1 MGTARADHPPVRR
14 SGAFLVTCALVLAA
28 IAVSSS
34 LWLTSNVRHAM
45 VGQLTRAE
53 SIAASERSAQIGS
66 ALDAARAR
74 LAVGA
79 ALPAA
84 ARAVASGDLSSLI
97 PALHEASHGAGVV
110 RMSVTSGDRV
120 LATLPDGTLYEPA
133 GLFSYFVMSP
143 SHTHIVI
150 TAPIHDAGGA
160 VVGAVNA
167 ELDLAGLVPQL
178 VQPFEDEQ
186 GSTILAATDGT
197 VLVTNER
204 NQSARVDNP
213 ELLELIADGRPGTA
227 SFHSSGLRSDRIVT
241 AAPVAGYPWMVVV
254 GADSAAAG
262 SPADRLYRRIQV
274 GLALSAFLAILVLGA
289 AAVSVTRTRRGLLV
303 DRQVAEEAALRDGLT
318 GLLNRRA
325 LEGRLAQLRGS
336 DGQIG
341 VIMLDVDKLKEIND
355 SYGHAVGDEALRLAA
370 TALRETT
377 RAGERA
383 YRFGGDEFIVL
394 VDGVD
399 QEELA
404 RVADRV
410 RVSIG
415 AHEVLGLTRL
425 TAAVGW
431 AFGPAAGIDGLVTTA
446 DTSLYTA
453 KAAQAVA
460 AGR

>member
-1 MGTARADHPPVRR
+1 M
-14 SGAFLVTCALVLAA
+14 
-28 IAVSSS
+28 
-34 LWLTSNVRHAM
+34 
-45 VGQLTRAE
+45 
-53 SIAASERSAQIGS
+53 
-66 ALDAARAR
+66 
-74 LAVGA
+74 
-79 ALPAA
+79 
-84 ARAVASGDLSSLI
+84 
-97 PALHEASHGAGVV
+97 
-110 RMSVTSGDRV
+110 
-120 LATLPDGTLYEPA
+120 
-133 GLFSYFVMSP
+133 
-143 SHTHIVI
+143 
-150 TAPIHDAGGA
+150 
-160 VVGAVNA
+160 
-167 ELDLAGLVPQL
+167 
-178 VQPFEDEQ
+178 QPFEDEQ
-186 GSTILAATDGT
+186 GSTIVAATDGT

-213 ELLELIADGRPGTA
+213 ELRRLISDDRAGTA

-241 AAPVAGYPWMVVV
+241 AAPVVGYPWMVVV

-274 GLALSAFLAILVLGA
+274 GLAVSAFLAILVLGA

-303 DRQVAEEAALRDGLT
+303 DRQVAEEAALLDGLT

-336 DGQIG
+336 DGRIG

-370 TALRETT
+370 AALRETT

-394 VDGVD
+394 VEGVD
-399 QEELA
+399 EEELA
-404 RVADRV
+404 KVADRV

-425 TAAVGW
+425 TAAAGW
-431 AFGPAAGIDGLVTTA
+431 SFGPAAGIDDLVTTA